1 MWNPYDYYITPE
13 EYEVAEKNGIRRK
26 SLEYRIR
33 RGCWDKEKAITIP
46 TQKEPS
52 EWTKIKNI
60 SLKNGISRQTFS
72 ARRKRGWSLVDA
84 ITIPPLTQ
92 DEIIARAKEKNPQK
106 APIFTEEQV
115 KRAEENGIS
124 YKTLYD
130 RVKRYKWDL
139 EEAIATPILSASERG
154 RKGKE
159 RSYWS
164 KIVIP
169 SREERMKHRKLTYIA
184 N

>member
-1 MWNPYDYYITPE
+1 MINIYDYYITPE
-13 EYEVAEKNGIRRK
+13 EYVIAEKNGIRRK
-26 SLEYRIR
+26 SLDYRVR

-52 EWTKIKNI
+52 EWATIKNI

-72 ARRKRGWSLVDA
+72 ARRKRGWSLTDA
-84 ITIPPLTQ
+84 ITIPPLTK
-92 DEIIARAKEKNPQK
+92 DEIIARAKKKNPQK
-106 APIFTEEQV
+106 APTFTEEQV
-115 KRAEENGIS
+115 KRAKENGIS
-124 YKTLYD
+124 YSTLYD

-139 EEAIATPILSASERG
+139 EEAISTPILSASQCG
-154 RKGKE
+154 RIGKE

-169 SREERMKHRKLTYIA
+169 SREQMMKHRKLTYIA

>member
-1 MWNPYDYYITPE
+1 MRNPYDYYITPE

-52 EWTKIKNI
+52 EWTEIKNI

-92 DEIIARAKEKNPQK
+92 DEIIARAKENNPQK
-106 APIFTEEQV
+106 APTFTEEQV

-139 EEAIATPILSASERG
+139 EEGNFNTNFVSI
-154 RKGKE
+154 
-159 RSYWS
+159 
-164 KIVIP
+164 
-169 SREERMKHRKLTYIA
+169 
-184 N
+184 